1 MVLPPEH
8 VVRIPEEKAIIDLI
22 LGVIAIQKQDLEV
35 YTLDMKGRG
44 QTTTRI
50 EGVTKSLQELSNSTE
65 IANINTNIGMSLS
78 LKPNTNKG
86 RRL

>member
-1 MVLPPEH
+1 
-8 VVRIPEEKAIIDLI
+8 
-22 LGVIAIQKQDLEV
+22 
-35 YTLDMKGRG
+35 MKGRG

-65 IANINTNIGMSLS
+65 IANVNTDIGMSLS